1 MMLAMLGQIG
11 GRISERVTGP
21 GHLRFIIQPLIAVLL
36 GIRDGRLDAGA
47 GIPPYLY
54 RIVFEPEQ
62 RRAALR
68 GGLQALVKPLVIA
81 MVMDGIIQV
90 YVLRHFSLVGTLL
103 VGGLL
108 VGLPYA
114 LARSVTNR
122 LVGRR
127 APRPPSPS

>member
-1 MMLAMLGQIG
+1 MTLATLGQVG
-11 GRISERVTGP
+11 ERISERFTGP

-36 GIRDGRLDAGA
+36 GIRDGRLDARA
-47 GIPPYLY
+47 GVQPYPY
-54 RIVFEPEQ
+54 RMLLEPEQ

-68 GGLQALVKPLVIA
+68 GGLQALAKPLVIA
-81 MVMDGIIQV
+81 VVMDGIIQV
-90 YVLRHFSLVGTLL
+90 YVLRQFSLVGALL

-122 LVGRR
+122 LAQRR
-127 APRPPSPS
+127 SE